1 MVTMV
6 TMLVL
11 YTKASFS
18 WVDVVCMIETY
29 FIFYKTTLCMQSASL
44 STEGVGPAGGG
55 AGDAQHGVG
64 QRVGGGG
71 VGPRSKCQTDNL
83 QCMRNAD

>member
-1 MVTMV
+1 
-6 TMLVL
+6 
-11 YTKASFS
+11 
-18 WVDVVCMIETY
+18 
-29 FIFYKTTLCMQSASL
+29 MQSASL

-71 VGPRSKCQTDNL
+71 VGGDL
-83 QCMRNAD
+83 QVLGNCKKSTVTLQFEAYLK